1 MTNPRSKP
9 RTSATFQAAGP
20 KWSTMNGSHRNHY
33 AHQALQNWWRAKADV
48 TVLNASELDEKF
60 DEPVPSPVVITATVH
75 RVRNGRAD
83 AHNVTPTIKAC
94 IDGMVSAGVIEDDS
108 DEHVTELRIRAGEK
122 RPQPTVTLLIEH
134 AEAVAS

>member
-33 AHQALQNWWRAKADV
+33 AHQALQNQWRDTALAFAHPLFQV
-48 TVLNASELDEKF
+48 RGQVA
-60 DEPVPSPVVITATVH
+60 SPVVITATVH

-94 IDGMVSAGVIEDDS
+94 IDGAVRAGLLVDDS